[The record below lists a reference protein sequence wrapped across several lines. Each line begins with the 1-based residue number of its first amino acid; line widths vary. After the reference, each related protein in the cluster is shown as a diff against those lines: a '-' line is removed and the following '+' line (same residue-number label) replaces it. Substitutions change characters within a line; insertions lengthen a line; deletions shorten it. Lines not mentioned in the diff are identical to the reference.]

1 MKEGLKMA
9 SFKFDSKK
17 FMRELE
23 KDIKKSIQQDLSRH
37 PEKVL
42 NDHVGECVDACCPH
56 CDNPKWRYFQDALSA
71 VRHADSQ
78 TELRLN
84 STGNK
89 KGVAYGYQT

>member
-23 KDIKKSIQQDLSRH
+23 KDVKKSIQQDLSRH

-42 NDHVGECVDACCPH
+42 NDHVGECVDVCCPH
-56 CDNPKWRYFQDALSA
+56 CDNPQMEVLSGGF
-71 VRHADSQ
+71 VRCPACGFTDRAKI
-78 TELRLN
+78 ELN
-84 STGNK
+84 WK
-89 KGVAYGYQT
+89 

>member
-56 CDNPKWRYFQDALSA
+56 CDNPQMEVLSGGF
-71 VRHADSQ
+71 VRCSACGFTDRDKI
-78 TELRLN
+78 ELN
-84 STGNK
+84 WK
-89 KGVAYGYQT
+89 